1 MSVTTQDNGKP
12 FPAEPLSVICKST
25 MSRKGKIYWLSTEE
39 DGRKNYPTMETYY
52 ATTYIAQL
60 SSYWSITI
68 HLLQPNECIS
78 DCKVSFLVDKAP
90 YEILNTIENLDI
102 YEGPKKV
109 ATIYF
114 QIN

>member
-1 MSVTTQDNGKP
+1 
-12 FPAEPLSVICKST
+12 
-25 MSRKGKIYWLSTEE
+25 MSRKGKIYWLSAEE
-39 DGRKNYPTMETYY
+39 GGRKNYPTTETYY

-68 HLLQPNECIS
+68 HLLQPNECIN
-78 DCKVSFLVDKAP
+78 DCEVSFLVDEAP
-90 YEILNTIENLDI
+90 YEILNSIENLDI
-102 YEGPKKV
+102 YEGAKKV